1 MRLEISGV
9 RYYSTSAVLAKT
21 EVSRQTLWRWRRGGL
36 IPKGHRFRNGR
47 LLFTEPEY
55 EAILAY
61 ANHVEAEA
69 TPNDALDRQSTTSSR
84 G

>member
-1 MRLEISGV
+1 MELEISGV
-9 RYYSTSAVLAKT
+9 RYHSTAAVLAKAD
-21 EVSRQTLWRWRRGGL
+21 VSRQTLWRWRREGL

-47 LLFTEPEY
+47 LLFTESEY

-61 ANHVEAEA
+61 ANHVEPEGA
-69 TPNDALDRQSTTSSR
+69 PRDAFGRQSSPLSR